1 MSDVVKN
8 TPQDLDIKFQAET
21 YEFIE
26 DLLNKDTKDVPL
38 LMFMLSLLGLINT
51 NKVELTKASGY
62 GSHQFSL
69 RTMYNKYESD
79 FDAYFGLIAILDNIN
94 EDYDVVINKIAFER
108 TGLNNTPFLKMKNVK
123 TFFEYM
129 LGGIEIF
136 DDKFLSYG
144 RDSKDIVDSIHD
156 FLTDESIEI
165 DNLIRDLLLQEEDE
179 NGY

>member
-26 DLLNKDTKDVPL
+26 ELLNKDTKDVPL
-38 LMFMLSLLGLINT
+38 LMFMLSLLGIT
-51 NKVELTKASGY
+51 NNKKVELSTVSGEKT
-62 GSHQFSL
+62 HQFSL

-79 FDAYFGLIAILDNIN
+79 FDAYFGLIAILDNLS

-123 TFFEYM
+123 TYFEYM
-129 LGGIEIF
+129 LGGIQIF
-136 DDKFLSYG
+136 KEKFLVYG
-144 RDSKDIVDSIHD
+144 KKSIDVVDSIHD
-156 FLTDESIEI
+156 FLTDESVEI
-165 DNLIRDLLLQEEDE
+165 DNLMEDLLLQEENE
-179 NGY
+179 NE